1 MRLDVGWHHKVTPR
15 QSGSEWSCLRN
26 VSVLYFLSPAAPEL
40 LDPPK
45 SLSHG
50 KQTVTISTRRGRK
63 EAGRVSIVTSPSP
76 ESVVEVKSLSF
87 HHYGSPVVFHVQ
99 VAPVL
104 GDKGGNW
111 CAKSK
116 ILTLEFTS
124 TSTERKDPQWNKNLS
139 EDSYFGVQGMR
150 DEGYRRCWDV
160 V

>member
-1 MRLDVGWHHKVTPR
+1 MGWHHKVTPR

-76 ESVVEVKSLSF
+76 ESVVEVKSIPEFPPLWISCGYSCSGLSSA
-87 HHYGSPVVFHVQ
+87 G
-99 VAPVL
+99 
-104 GDKGGNW
+104 
-111 CAKSK
+111 
-116 ILTLEFTS
+116 
-124 TSTERKDPQWNKNLS
+124 
-139 EDSYFGVQGMR
+139 
-150 DEGYRRCWDV
+150 
-160 V
+160 